1 MKHKLLTLTLAA
13 MLMTTMV
20 VAAQKDGKKKKA
32 KRSPLAAAKCPV
44 SGGKVKEAS
53 TVAYKGGKVYFCCD
67 NCPKK
72 FSAETAKFA
81 TKANH
86 QLAVT
91 RQVRCFK
98 CPISG
103 RDLNKETTIRVAGA
117 RVTFCC
123 NNCKGKAEAAKGD
136 AQLALLF
143 SDAAFKKGF
152 KAPKAKK
159 KKPAAKKSE

>member
-20 VAAQKDGKKKKA
+20 VAAQKEGKKKKA

-44 SGGKVKEAS
+44 SGGKIKEAS

-91 RQVRCFK
+91 RQVRCVK

-123 NNCKGKAEAAKGD
+123 NNCKGKAEAAKGTE
-136 AQLALLF
+136 QLALLF